1 LTLGIRGLKQSRKT
15 IVRHTAH
22 DEETRRELKAS
33 AKGEETMHPAMV
45 SWWHARQ
52 MGSGCG
58 DGEATS
64 CGPRGW
70 QGQGGGGGG
79 WSGGPPAGSG
89 GEGDGDGFGGGA
101 FGVRR
106 PLRFL
111 AYKLELD
118 EKQVAGLARVLD
130 ELKTERAQGE
140 VDRRR
145 SLTAFADS
153 LGNEAFDEARAKE
166 AGALR
171 VATAE
176 RLRDAVTKAL
186 GQIHALL
193 DADQRERF
201 AYLIRTGALAI

>member
-1 LTLGIRGLKQSRKT
+1 
-15 IVRHTAH
+15 
-22 DEETRRELKAS
+22 
-33 AKGEETMHPAMV
+33 MHPAMV
-45 SWWHARQ
+45 SWWRARNA
-52 MGSGCG
+52 GEGCG
-58 DGEATS
+58 DGPGVS
-64 CGPRGW
+64 CSPRGW
-70 QGQGGGGGG
+70 HGHGGGG
-79 WSGGPPAGSG
+79 WGGGPPSG
-89 GEGDGDGFGGGA
+89 DGGGDGDGFGGGA

-118 EKQVAGLARVLD
+118 ERQVAELARVLD

-153 LGNEAFDEARAKE
+153 LGGETFDDAKAKE

-171 VATAE
+171 VQTAE

-186 GQIHALL
+186 GKIHALL
-193 DADQRERF
+193 EPEQRERL
-201 AYLIRTGALAI
+201 AYLIRTGALLI